1 MFQVGNLQIVSGET
15 LVRNFLLDH
24 SHVFECV
31 AVVIEH
37 AVLP

>member
-1 MFQVGNLQIVSGET
+1 MFQVGSLPIMSGEA
-15 LVRNFLLDH
+15 LVRNFLVYH
-24 SHVFECV
+24 SHVFEGI